1 MPHLDDIQFERM
13 ASQHL
18 TQVTAL
24 HEACFESYYLTRF
37 GPSFLEAMYG
47 WYVSSPEAMAH
58 VALDPRGQVVGFVAG
73 TTDASSYHRSLFRHR
88 GGALLAALVRLLLIH
103 PLLTLGLVWER
114 KDMVPRALSA
124 LVSRNPEAWSEAPAA
139 AQNES
144 PAASLVSIGVFPSL
158 RRMGIAQRLSEIF
171 LAEAGERGCARVS
184 LSVRED
190 NVGARRFYESLN
202 WKETGRSSAE
212 YHGSHSITYEKNT
225 RG

>member
-58 VALDPRGQVVGFVAG
+58 VALDPTGQVVGFVAG
-73 TTDASSYHRSLFRHR
+73 TTEASSYHGSLFRHR
-88 GGALLAALVRLLLIH
+88 GGAMLVALLQLLLSH

-124 LVSRNPEAWSEAPAA
+124 LVSRSPEALSEAPTA
-139 AQNES
+139 AQGES
-144 PAASLVSIGVFPSL
+144 PAASLVSIGVDPSL
-158 RRMGIAQRLSEIF
+158 RRMGIARRLSEIF
-171 LAEAGERGCARVS
+171 LADARERGCARVS

-190 NVGARRFYESLN
+190 NVGARRFYESLD
-202 WKETGRSSAE
+202 WKETSRSSAA
-212 YHGSHSITYEKNT
+212 YHGSISITYEKNT